1 MRGEQRGTAVLDRIF
16 PFSAIVG
23 QEAMKLALL
32 LNAIHPGLHG
42 VLIAGARG
50 SAKSTAARSLA
61 ALLPTIRS
69 IEGCPMACDPDAPSA
84 CCPICSRQQSDG
96 QQDLRITERATPF
109 VSLPLGATEDRVIG
123 AIDLE
128 QALTHANA
136 CFEPGVLAKA
146 HRGVLY
152 IDEVNLL
159 PDHLVDLLL
168 DVAATGIHHVEREG
182 VSVTHPARFMLVG
195 TMNPDEGELRPQL
208 LDRFGLSVRV
218 EEFSDPA
225 RRSEVVQRALAF
237 ETDPESFLATW
248 KGPEEDTRLCL
259 QAARQRLRHVIFP
272 QSLTRRVTEMC
283 LEARVEGLRAD
294 LVMHRAASALAVWE
308 ECEVVTESHVAR
320 TAELALAHR
329 RREPPEAP
337 PPRPQRKS
345 PDRDPEKQPGALQ
358 DQNRSAEGPHGD
370 AQSMEQP
377 PEAPF
382 LLNLSAPVLPS
393 GKRVK
398 RNSLRFPS
406 RGKKAMADGGAG
418 PSVRSVLPHGFVTD
432 LALGAT
438 LQAAALR
445 RTKPAERCFVIGPT
459 DFREHERRVPESR
472 LFVLVVDASRSMG
485 VCSRLALAKS
495 ALLGLLET
503 AYRKRDRVALIA
515 CAGAQP
521 ILTVPPT
528 RSVRVAQRRLHGL
541 HAGGRTPLAAGVELA
556 SQLAERERQRA
567 SHLAI
572 SIILLSDGHSN
583 VPHRGLDPVLAVER
597 QLGRLVQH
605 KLEVLLID
613 AEDNKVPL
621 ALMPAWARRWG
632 VKYLRLS
639 ELHSRRLT
647 DVIRTYLEAPGCSS
661 LQSDQLTHTRAAS

>member
-1 MRGEQRGTAVLDRIF
+1 VRDRIF

-96 QQDLRITERATPF
+96 RQDLRITERATPF

-128 QALTHANA
+128 QALTRANA

-248 KGPEEDTRLCL
+248 KGPEEDTRLRL
-259 QAARQRLRHVIFP
+259 QAARQQLRRVIFP
-272 QSLTRRVTEMC
+272 QSLTRRVSELC

-329 RREPPEAP
+329 RRESPEAP

-345 PDRDPEKQPGALQ
+345 PDRDSENQPRALQ

-398 RNSLRFPS
+398 RNNLRFPS
-406 RGKKAMADGGAG
+406 RGKKATADGRAG

-445 RTKPAERCFVIGPT
+445 RTKSAERRFVIGPT

-485 VCSRLALAKS
+485 VGSRLALAKS

-541 HAGGRTPLAAGVELA
+541 HAGGRTPLAAGLELA
-556 SQLAERERQRA
+556 SQLAERERQRG

-583 VPHRGLDPVLAVER
+583 VPHRGLDPLLAVER

-639 ELHSRRLT
+639 ELHGRRLT
-647 DVIRTYLEAPGCSS
+647 DVIRTYLEAPGCSF